1 MPFWDE
7 IDIKVEAGKGG
18 DGLVSFAHERTKPKA
33 GPDGGDGGNGGNIT
47 FRANEKISDLTF
59 YSYHKFIKA
68 ENGKNGG
75 RNRKTGKSGK
85 DLFLELPLG
94 TEIYIFDK
102 ENRKWNFVLDFE
114 KEGQEYIIVRG
125 GKGGWGNV
133 HFLTATHQSP
143 KTALPGKLGEKKKIR
158 LIFKMIAEVGLVGLP
173 NSGKSTLLSV
183 ISCARPKIAAYPF
196 TTISPNLGIVEAEN
210 KKFVV
215 ADIPGLI
222 EGASQGKGLGQKF
235 LAHIERTR
243 LLVHILDVSGDKDP
257 LVSVK
262 TINQELRLYSPKLPK
277 LPLILAINKVDLKD
291 VRERLPAVAEILKS
305 QGYSAYPI
313 SALTG
318 EGVREILFVIAK
330 RLGREKK
337 SVIGNQ

>member
-158 LIFKMIAEVGLVGLP
+158 LVFKMIAEVGLVGLP

-222 EGASQGKGLGQKF
+222 EGAFKGKGLGDKF
-235 LAHIERTR
+235 LKHIERTKIIV
-243 LLVHILDVSGDKDP
+243 LLIDATSENPFK
-257 LVSVK
+257 
-262 TINQELRLYSPKLPK
+262 NY
-277 LPLILAINKVDLKD
+277 LILEKELESYKKGLSGSNQIIVLTKIDSAQDFLKKQRDL
-291 VRERLPAVAEILKS
+291 ERKTKKIVI
-305 QGYSAYPI
+305 PI
-313 SALTG
+313 SSQTHQNVTQLLK
-318 EGVREILFVIAK
+318 VILLNLKKPKIA
-330 RLGREKK
+330 
-337 SVIGNQ
+337 